1 MKLRSTAKGKDQVST
16 IYLLRHAHSKA
27 NASGILAGQL
37 PGIELSTKGKE
48 QSELLARVLGTLDI
62 KYVHA
67 SPLERCLATVNPYLL
82 ANSKV
87 SVREEPALIEMNYG
101 DWTGKKLNLLARRSL
116 WKEIQKRPSGVTF
129 PSGESFLEMRHR
141 AIGAIEEVRKTNGN
155 HLVVSHGDVI
165 RVILNHYLGA
175 HIDEFQR
182 LSVDP
187 ASISVIR
194 FTNGNVSVQ
203 RINSTTD
210 FGAHSGSTLGGGA
223 GSK

>member
-1 MKLRSTAKGKDQVST
+1 
-16 IYLLRHAHSKA
+16 
-27 NASGILAGQL
+27 
-37 PGIELSTKGKE
+37 
-48 QSELLARVLGTLDI
+48 
-62 KYVHA
+62 
-67 SPLERCLATVNPYLL
+67 
-82 ANSKV
+82 
-87 SVREEPALIEMNYG
+87 
-101 DWTGKKLNLLARRSL
+101 
-116 WKEIQKRPSGVTF
+116 
-129 PSGESFLEMRHR
+129 MRHR
-141 AIGAIEEVRKTNGN
+141 AIGAIEGIRKTNGN